1 MGGLVVPFV
10 LGIPSCGPLGGL
22 GWWGLGGCWGS
33 GVEVEHI
40 GEVGGDAEVLLDGVP
55 LGDAGLVHLG
65 TQKKKPVFRTMVYI
79 VYVIYVIYVIGIDN
93 VCMGNGYLK

>member
-1 MGGLVVPFV
+1 M
-10 LGIPSCGPLGGL
+10 
-22 GWWGLGGCWGS
+22 
-33 GVEVEHI
+33 

-79 VYVIYVIYVIGIDN
+79 VYVIYVIGIDN